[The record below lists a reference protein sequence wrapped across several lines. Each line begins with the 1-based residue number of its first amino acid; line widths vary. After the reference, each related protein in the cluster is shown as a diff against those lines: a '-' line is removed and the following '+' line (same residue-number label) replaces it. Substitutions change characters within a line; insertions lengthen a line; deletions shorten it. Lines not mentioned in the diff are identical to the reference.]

1 MKLKKVVS
9 LALAGVLAVSMLAGC
24 AGKDNGAANNG
35 TEATESTSVVEAVNN
50 GQSAN
55 NKVKVTFKSDAK
67 LDEALTTL
75 VELGS
80 NDAIGDIEKMT
91 SYDEVL
97 PNKGASKD
105 NPLLGV
111 RDAADV
117 EKYLK
122 TGMKYTDIEVISL
135 AALSKEAALNMAAD
149 MVDDYVGKLVDTTY
163 KKDVTLNKEKY
174 ADYSYDGVVSLVST
188 ENYGFTTY
196 YLAFVV
202 NQTVTVNTLEK

>member
-80 NDAIGDIEKMT
+80 KDAVADIQKMT
-91 SYDEVL
+91 SYKEVL
-97 PNKGASKD
+97 SANKG
-105 NPLLGV
+105 LLGEKT
-111 RDAADV
+111 AQDV

-122 TGMKYTDIEVISL
+122 TGMKYTDIEVVPL
-135 AALSKEAALNMAAD
+135 NALTEEAALNMAAD
-149 MVDDYVGKLVDTTY
+149 TIDNYVGKLVDTTY
-163 KKDVTLNKEKY
+163 KKDVTLNKDKY

-188 ENYGFTTY
+188 ENYGFTSY
-196 YLAFVV
+196 FLAFVV

>member
-24 AGKDNGAANNG
+24 AGKNNGAANNG

-50 GQSAN
+50 GQSAS

-67 LDEALTTL
+67 LDKALTTL
-75 VELGS
+75 VEDS
-80 NDAIGDIEKMT
+80 YTDPVDDIQKMT
-91 SYDEVL
+91 SYKEVVAQGGHL
-97 PNKGASKD
+97 VGKKTAQE
-105 NPLLGV
+105 
-111 RDAADV
+111 V
-117 EKYLK
+117 EQYLK
-122 TGMKYTDIEVISL
+122 TGMKYTDIEFVEL
-135 AALSKEAALNMAAD
+135 TALSKEAALNMAAD
-149 MVDDYVGKLVDTTY
+149 IVNDYVSDLIDTTY
-163 KKDVTLNKEKY
+163 EKNVTANKEKY

-188 ENYGFTTY
+188 ENYGVTSY

>member
-50 GQSAN
+50 GQSAS

-67 LDEALTTL
+67 LDKALTTL
-75 VELGS
+75 VEVGYT
-80 NDAIGDIEKMT
+80 DPVDEIQKMT
-91 SYDEVL
+91 SYKEVT
-97 PNKGASKD
+97 ASGGHLVGDK
-105 NPLLGV
+105 N
-111 RDAADV
+111 AQDV

-122 TGMKYTDIEVISL
+122 TGMKYTDIEFVEL
-135 AALSKEAALNMAAD
+135 TALSKEAALNMAAD
-149 MVDDYVGKLVDTTY
+149 TIDEYVGKLVDTTY
-163 KKDVTLNKEKY
+163 KKDVTQNKQKY

-188 ENYGFTTY
+188 ENYGVTTY